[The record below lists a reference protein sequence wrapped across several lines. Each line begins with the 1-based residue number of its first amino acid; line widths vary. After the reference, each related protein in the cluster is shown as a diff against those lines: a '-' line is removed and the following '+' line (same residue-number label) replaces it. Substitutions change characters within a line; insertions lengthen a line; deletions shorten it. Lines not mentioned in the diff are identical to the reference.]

1 MTKLTSLSLGLVG
14 FALSACPAF
23 AQPSGN
29 PGFDRMK
36 TLVGEWSGQ
45 TANGKAVQVS
55 YRLVSSGT
63 ALLETLEPADEPEMV
78 TLYTADSARVA
89 VTHYCS
95 AHNQPRLRT
104 APVSA
109 GPEKLDVSFVG
120 ASNLASPAVGHMH
133 GLVVAF
139 QDNDHFSQ
147 SWTWREK
154 GKDQTETFHFTRKK

>member
-78 TLYTADSARVA
+78 VPVLIADQGGRSSRWERRRAD
-89 VTHYCS
+89 
-95 AHNQPRLRT
+95 PRPR
-104 APVSA
+104 P
-109 GPEKLDVSFVG
+109 
-120 ASNLASPAVGHMH
+120 
-133 GLVVAF
+133 
-139 QDNDHFSQ
+139 
-147 SWTWREK
+147 
-154 GKDQTETFHFTRKK
+154 